1 MKVFSDDF
9 SNKIIFGKYK
19 IFKRIGIG
27 IYSNV
32 FSGIIINNLEQIAFK
47 IQEKRELFGQLEKE
61 AFFLLHL
68 KGVGI
73 PKIISYGF
81 SGNYRVLIEEL
92 LGKTLEQLFQENKNK
107 SKIIRLKDM
116 LMAAIQIIDRFE
128 FIHSKDIIHLDIKPN
143 NFLVGNPDS
152 SIIYV
157 IDFGFA
163 KKYRSSRTGK
173 HISFSKRKTF
183 AGNLKYSSINTM
195 KGIEPSRRDDLESLG
210 YMLIYLYNQ
219 ELPWDKIKS
228 KTKEELTRSI
238 YDMKKKFSIK
248 AINQDI
254 PEGMEDYMNYVKSL
268 KFEEDPDYNY
278 LKIILENMLQKIN
291 EVNDLNFSWINES
304 FRNKLNT
311 TYSKLFTKRKVSLF
325 SKLLKNFNS
334 KTGSKSDNED
344 YILNN
349 NFRFSYKKEDNFRYS
364 YKKEDSNFMN
374 HKFPLTDKSIKEKSS
389 KFKIENKNNDF
400 NKKIITKSNFIN
412 QKYKP
417 SNRVNNE
424 NISKKIHFQ
433 KIGKIIDKSKTIFD
447 KSNNGINNE
456 IKFKF
461 IISPIINNKTIN
473 VYQNSK
479 IIRNTTNNSDLK
491 KVSINKNK
499 KIYNLNNNIK
509 EINKLGYSSK
519 LNSKKC
525 IPFYN
530 YNNNVLDNKKIID
543 FNKTTSLLST
553 DIFYNRKFGNNNK

>member
-183 AGNLKYSSINTM
+183 AGNLKYSSINAM

-278 LKIILENMLQKIN
+278 LKIIMENMLQKIN

-311 TYSKLFTKRKVSLF
+311 TYSKLFKKRKVSLF

-334 KTGSKSDNED
+334 YHNYKNNFIFS
-344 YILNN
+344 YYIILNYN
-349 NFRFSYKKEDNFRYS
+349 YYIFF
-364 YKKEDSNFMN
+364 
-374 HKFPLTDKSIKEKSS
+374 
-389 KFKIENKNNDF
+389 
-400 NKKIITKSNFIN
+400 IIT
-412 QKYKP
+412 
-417 SNRVNNE
+417 
-424 NISKKIHFQ
+424 
-433 KIGKIIDKSKTIFD
+433 
-447 KSNNGINNE
+447 
-456 IKFKF
+456 
-461 IISPIINNKTIN
+461 
-473 VYQNSK
+473 
-479 IIRNTTNNSDLK
+479 
-491 KVSINKNK
+491 
-499 KIYNLNNNIK
+499 
-509 EINKLGYSSK
+509 
-519 LNSKKC
+519 
-525 IPFYN
+525 
-530 YNNNVLDNKKIID
+530 
-543 FNKTTSLLST
+543 
-553 DIFYNRKFGNNNK
+553 